1 MRLLIPAG
9 ITTSPAMGGSH
20 RLADA
25 TALTGLA
32 LALLALLAVGALSF
46 SGPIADSLQ
55 GPDPCGATKGVRGPD
70 TACVLAHPE
79 YYQYDPATGSVSARS
94 WLISQSV
101 DAVAWPTAL
110 PLALGAAVISGL
122 ALAMGTRR
130 RHIAVWVLTLSALIA
145 GGMSL
150 FFLALIG
157 GGGD

>member
-1 MRLLIPAG
+1 
-9 ITTSPAMGGSH
+9 MGGSH

-32 LALLALLAVGALSF
+32 LALLELLAVGALSF
-46 SGPIADSLQ
+46 SGPIGASLQ
-55 GPDPCGATKGVRGPD
+55 GPDPCGAAKGVRGPD

-94 WLISQSV
+94 WLISQSL
-101 DAVAWPTAL
+101 DAVAWPAAL
-110 PLALGAAVISGL
+110 PLALGAALLSWL
-122 ALAMGTRR
+122 ALAMGTGRR
-130 RHIAVWVLTLSALIA
+130 RIAVSVLTLSTLVA
-145 GGMSL
+145 GGMSF